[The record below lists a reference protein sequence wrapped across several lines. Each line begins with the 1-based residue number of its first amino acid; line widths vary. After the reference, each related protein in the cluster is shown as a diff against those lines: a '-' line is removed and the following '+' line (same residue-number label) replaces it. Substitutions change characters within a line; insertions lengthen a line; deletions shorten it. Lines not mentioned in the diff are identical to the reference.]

1 MILFYHICNVYFTS
15 QRLFSQNYT
24 ENKIET
30 VRATVVFLWFFF
42 SLTKSYFLNLFAAY
56 KLNLLMLQCIF
67 VECLDCDCV
76 SSYTSISGVYEITS
90 PVTNNST
97 QVECVMK
104 DGHGYTVSTT
114 KVLVYKFCLYSHNIC
129 LQTGCTLLFNI

>member
-1 MILFYHICNVYFTS
+1 MFILHYS
-15 QRLFSQNYT
+15 
-24 ENKIET
+24 
-30 VRATVVFLWFFF
+30 VFLSKLRRKQNRNLKSHRCVFVFF
-42 SLTKSYFLNLFAAY
+42 SLTRSWFLDLFAAY

-76 SSYTSISGVYEITS
+76 SSYTSVSGVYEITS

-104 DGHGYTVSTT
+104 DGHGYTVNTA
-114 KVLVYKFCLYSHNIC
+114 KVLVYKFCLCRHNIC
-129 LQTGCTLLFNI
+129 FQTGCTVLFKSKIYEIYLLF